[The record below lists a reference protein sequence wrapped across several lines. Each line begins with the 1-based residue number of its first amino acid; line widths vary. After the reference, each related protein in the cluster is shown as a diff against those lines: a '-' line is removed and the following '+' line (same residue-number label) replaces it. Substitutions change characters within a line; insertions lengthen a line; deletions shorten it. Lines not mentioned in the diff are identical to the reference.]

1 MPAIRTTYSK
11 KESNGSRSL
20 APYTPSSHHH
30 HHTKKKPHS
39 LLHGLHQ
46 NHVQESHTKRKKP
59 STAKAILDAFK
70 EIKHALPSP
79 SPSPSAV
86 SIESGLVATSSSWG
100 NVKGKSRLKKTRKN
114 MDRIMQKEH
123 GLLQQVWKV
132 DAFQQDPLSCIQK
145 HILSVLDVPSCSD
158 ADNNAMSSS

>member
-11 KESNGSRSL
+11 KESSGSRSL
-20 APYTPSSHHH
+20 TPYTPALHHH
-30 HHTKKKPHS
+30 AKKKPHS
-39 LLHGLHQ
+39 LLHVLHQ
-46 NHVQESHTKRKKP
+46 RHVEEAHVKRKKP

-79 SPSPSAV
+79 SPSAV
-86 SIESGLVATSSSWG
+86 SIESGLVATSLSWG
-100 NVKGKSRLKKTRKN
+100 NVKSKSRLKKTRKN
-114 MDRIMQKEH
+114 VDRVMQQEH